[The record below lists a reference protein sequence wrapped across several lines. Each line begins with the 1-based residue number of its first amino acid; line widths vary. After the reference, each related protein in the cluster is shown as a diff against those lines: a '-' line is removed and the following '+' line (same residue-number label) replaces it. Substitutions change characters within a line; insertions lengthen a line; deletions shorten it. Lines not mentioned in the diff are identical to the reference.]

1 MRPGTRIWP
10 HWRLERYVVAL
21 SMAVAA
27 IVVGVGTTAAAGSHA
42 RLATNK
48 MSDMY
53 HGVNQVKLQECIRT
67 QGNCL
72 QQVPG
77 LVQCLRVYHRCND
90 ISPNPAESDK
100 STHANSDGTLVTEQQ
115 ALSEVGWTGENVSA
129 ELTTYGQ
136 AQALAP
142 SLAAS
147 DLIDP
152 STPVWVLTLYQ
163 QMTVPLGGMWGPPS
177 AYVSPGGSVP
187 TVSIDAASVVIDAES
202 GIITDSCDGCAALP
216 EASASTKS

>member
-1 MRPGTRIWP
+1 M
-10 HWRLERYVVAL
+10 
-21 SMAVAA
+21 
-27 IVVGVGTTAAAGSHA
+27 
-42 RLATNK
+42 
-48 MSDMY
+48 
-53 HGVNQVKLQECIRT
+53 
-67 QGNCL
+67 
-72 QQVPG
+72 PG
-77 LVQCLRVYHRCND
+77 LVLGLRVYHRCND

-136 AQALAP
+136 AQASPP

-177 AYVSPGGSVP
+177 AMCPQVDRCH
-187 TVSIDAASVVIDAES
+187 VSIEAASVVIDAES